1 MHNVLMNL
9 VNSVCKN
16 SDFLSI
22 INFSFYIY
30 YYAKIITF
38 VGFLLF
44 TLKNFHKM
52 KVFNFIVDIQHFVEE
67 KHNSG
72 LKVGFVPT
80 MGALH
85 EGHISLIN
93 RAKKEN
99 DIVVCS
105 VFVNPIQFN
114 NPTDLEKYPRTPE
127 GDCEKLQNAGC
138 DAVFMPSVEE
148 MYPEKVEDHY
158 DFGDLERV
166 MEGACRPGH
175 FNGVAIVV
183 RKLFEIVNPDRAYFG
198 EKDFQQ
204 LAIINKMV
212 NNLNMN
218 LEIVPCPIIRENDG
232 LAMSSRN
239 VRLNETERA
248 IAPKIFSTLK
258 DAVSK
263 IDATGVT
270 SLQNSMSPAE
280 MKEYALAK
288 YSEIKEFDVE
298 YVEITDEINLQSIEN
313 WNECEHARIFVA
325 LQLGPVRL
333 IDNVRIF

>member
-1 MHNVLMNL
+1 ME
-9 VNSVCKN
+9 
-16 SDFLSI
+16 
-22 INFSFYIY
+22 
-30 YYAKIITF
+30 
-38 VGFLLF
+38 
-44 TLKNFHKM
+44 
-52 KVFNFIVDIQHFVEE
+52 VFNFIVDIQRFVEE
-67 KHNSG
+67 KHKLG

-85 EGHISLIN
+85 EGHLSLIN
-93 RAKKEN
+93 RAKNDN
-99 DIVVCS
+99 DIVVSS

-127 GDCEKLQNAGC
+127 LDIEKLKNAGC

-148 MYPEKVEDHY
+148 MYPEKVDDHY

-183 RKLFEIVNPDRAYFG
+183 RKLFEIVNPDKAYFG

-204 LAIINKMV
+204 LAIIKKMV
-212 NNLNMN
+212 CNLNMG

-239 VRLNETERA
+239 VRLNEEERA
-248 IAPKIFSTLK
+248 IAPKIFATLN

-263 IDATGVT
+263 KD
-270 SLQNSMSPAE
+270 SMSPAE
-280 MKEYALAK
+280 MREYALAK
-288 YSEIKEFDVE
+288 YAEIKEFDVE
-298 YVEITDEINLQSIEN
+298 YVEITDEINLQSINN

>member
-1 MHNVLMNL
+1 
-9 VNSVCKN
+9 
-16 SDFLSI
+16 
-22 INFSFYIY
+22 
-30 YYAKIITF
+30 
-38 VGFLLF
+38 
-44 TLKNFHKM
+44 M
-52 KVFNFIVDIQHFVEE
+52 KVFNFIVDIQRFVEE
-67 KHNSG
+67 KRNEG
-72 LKVGFVPT
+72 LKIGFVPT

-85 EGHISLIN
+85 EGHLSLIN

-114 NPTDLEKYPRTPE
+114 NPADLEKYPRTPE
-127 GDCEKLQNAGC
+127 KDIEKLEQAGC
-138 DAVFMPSVEE
+138 DAVLMPSVEE

-158 DFGDLERV
+158 DFGNLERV

-183 RKLFEIVNPDRAYFG
+183 RKLFEIVTPNKAYFG

-212 NNLNMN
+212 RDLNMN
-218 LEIVPCPIIRENDG
+218 LEIVPCPIVRENDG

-248 IAPKIFSTLK
+248 IAPKIFATLNDVISKK
-258 DAVSK
+258 D
-263 IDATGVT
+263 
-270 SLQNSMSPAE
+270 SMSPAE
-280 MKEYALAK
+280 MKSYALAK

-298 YVEITDEINLQSIEN
+298 YVEITDEINLKSIEN
-313 WNECEHARIFVA
+313 
-325 LQLGPVRL
+325 
-333 IDNVRIF
+333 

>member
-1 MHNVLMNL
+1 
-9 VNSVCKN
+9 
-16 SDFLSI
+16 
-22 INFSFYIY
+22 
-30 YYAKIITF
+30 
-38 VGFLLF
+38 
-44 TLKNFHKM
+44 M
-52 KVFNFIVDIQHFVEE
+52 KVFNFIVDVQRFVEE
-67 KHNSG
+67 KHNLG
-72 LKVGFVPT
+72 LKIGFVPT

-85 EGHISLIN
+85 EGHLSLIN
-93 RAKKEN
+93 RAKKDN

-114 NPTDLEKYPRTPE
+114 NPADLEKYPRTPE
-127 GDCEKLQNAGC
+127 KDIEKLEQAGC
-138 DAVFMPSVEE
+138 DAVFMPTAEE
-148 MYPEKVEDHY
+148 MYPNKVEDHY

-183 RKLFEIVNPDRAYFG
+183 RKLFEIVTPNRAYFG

-212 NNLNMN
+212 SDLNMN
-218 LEIVPCPIIRENDG
+218 LEIVPCPIVREKDG

-248 IAPKIFSTLK
+248 IAPKIFATLNDSITKK
-258 DAVSK
+258 DV
-263 IDATGVT
+263 
-270 SLQNSMSPAE
+270 MSPAE
-280 MKEYALAK
+280 MKNYALKK
-288 YSEIKEFDVE
+288 YAELKEFDVE
-298 YVEITDEINLQSIEN
+298 YVEITDEINLKSIEN
-313 WNECEHARIFVA
+313 WDECDHARIFVA

>member
-1 MHNVLMNL
+1 
-9 VNSVCKN
+9 
-16 SDFLSI
+16 
-22 INFSFYIY
+22 
-30 YYAKIITF
+30 
-38 VGFLLF
+38 
-44 TLKNFHKM
+44 M
-52 KVFNFIVDIQHFVEE
+52 KVFNFIVDIQRFIEE
-67 KHNSG
+67 KHNIG

-85 EGHISLIN
+85 DGHLSLIN

-114 NPTDLEKYPRTPE
+114 NPADLEKYPRTPE
-127 GDCEKLQNAGC
+127 KDIEKLQCAGC
-138 DAVFMPSVEE
+138 DAVFMPSAEE

-183 RKLFEIVNPDRAYFG
+183 RKLFEIVTPNRAYFG

-212 NNLNMN
+212 KDLNMN
-218 LEIVPCPIIRENDG
+218 LEIVPCPIVRENDG

-248 IAPKIFSTLK
+248 IAPKIFATLN

-263 IDATGVT
+263 KDM
-270 SLQNSMSPAE
+270 MSPAE
-280 MKEYALAK
+280 MKSYALAK

-298 YVEITDEINLQSIEN
+298 YVEITDEINLKSIEN

>member
-1 MHNVLMNL
+1 
-9 VNSVCKN
+9 
-16 SDFLSI
+16 
-22 INFSFYIY
+22 
-30 YYAKIITF
+30 
-38 VGFLLF
+38 
-44 TLKNFHKM
+44 M
-52 KVFNFIVDIQHFVEE
+52 KVFNFIVDIQRFVEE
-67 KHNSG
+67 KHNAG

-85 EGHISLIN
+85 EGHLSLIN
-93 RAKKEN
+93 RAKNDN
-99 DIVVCS
+99 DIVVSS

-127 GDCEKLQNAGC
+127 LDIEKLKNAGC

-158 DFGDLERV
+158 DFCDLERV

-183 RKLFEIVNPDRAYFG
+183 RKLFEIVNPDKAYFG

-204 LAIINKMV
+204 LAIIKKMV
-212 NNLNMN
+212 GNLNMG

-248 IAPKIFSTLK
+248 IAPKIFATLK

-263 IDATGVT
+263 
-270 SLQNSMSPAE
+270 QNSMSPAE
-280 MKEYALAK
+280 MREYALAK
-288 YSEIKEFDVE
+288 YAEIKEFDVE
-298 YVEITDEINLQSIEN
+298 YVEITDEINLQSINN

>member
-1 MHNVLMNL
+1 MNV
-9 VNSVCKN
+9 
-16 SDFLSI
+16 
-22 INFSFYIY
+22 Y
-30 YYAKIITF
+30 
-38 VGFLLF
+38 
-44 TLKNFHKM
+44 
-52 KVFNFIVDIQHFVEE
+52 NFIVDIQRFVEE
-67 KHNSG
+67 KHNLG

-114 NPTDLEKYPRTPE
+114 NPADLEKYPRTPE
-127 GDCEKLQNAGC
+127 KDITKLEQVGC

-148 MYPEKVEDHY
+148 MYPDKVEDHY
-158 DFGDLERV
+158 DFGDIEHV

-183 RKLFEIVNPDRAYFG
+183 RKLFEIVNPNKAYFG

-204 LAIINKMV
+204 LAIIKKMV
-212 NNLNMN
+212 RDLNMN
-218 LEIVPCPIIRENDG
+218 LEIVPCPIVRENDG

-248 IAPKIFSTLK
+248 IAPKIFATLN
-258 DAVSK
+258 DAISK
-263 IDATGVT
+263 KA
-270 SLQNSMSPAE
+270 SMTPAE
-280 MKEYALAK
+280 MKEYTLAK
-288 YSEIKEFDVE
+288 YAEIKEFEVE
-298 YVEITDEINLQSIEN
+298 YVEITDETNLKSLEN
-313 WNECEHARIFVA
+313 WNECDHARIFVA

>member
-1 MHNVLMNL
+1 ME
-9 VNSVCKN
+9 
-16 SDFLSI
+16 
-22 INFSFYIY
+22 
-30 YYAKIITF
+30 
-38 VGFLLF
+38 
-44 TLKNFHKM
+44 
-52 KVFNFIVDIQHFVEE
+52 VFNFIVDIQRFVEE
-67 KHNSG
+67 KHKLG

-85 EGHISLIN
+85 EGHLSLIN
-93 RAKKEN
+93 RAKNDN
-99 DIVVCS
+99 DIVVSS

-127 GDCEKLQNAGC
+127 LDIEKLKNAGC

-183 RKLFEIVNPDRAYFG
+183 RKLFEIVNPDKAYFG

-204 LAIINKMV
+204 LAIIKKMV
-212 NNLNMN
+212 CNLNMG

-239 VRLNETERA
+239 VRLNEEERS
-248 IAPKIFSTLK
+248 IAPKIFATLN

-263 IDATGVT
+263 KD
-270 SLQNSMSPAE
+270 SMSPAE
-280 MKEYALAK
+280 MREYALAK
-288 YSEIKEFDVE
+288 YAEIKEFDVE
-298 YVEITDEINLQSIEN
+298 YVEITDEINLQSINN

>member
-1 MHNVLMNL
+1 
-9 VNSVCKN
+9 
-16 SDFLSI
+16 
-22 INFSFYIY
+22 
-30 YYAKIITF
+30 
-38 VGFLLF
+38 
-44 TLKNFHKM
+44 M
-52 KVFNFIVDIQHFVEE
+52 KVYNFIVDIQRFVEE
-67 KHNSG
+67 KHNLG

-85 EGHISLIN
+85 DGHLSLIN
-93 RAKKEN
+93 RAKKDN
-99 DIVVCS
+99 DIVVSS

-127 GDCEKLQNAGC
+127 RDIEKLEQAGC
-138 DAVFMPSVEE
+138 DAVFMPSVDE

-204 LAIINKMV
+204 LAIIKKMV
-212 NNLNMN
+212 QNLNMN

-239 VRLNETERA
+239 VRLNDTERA
-248 IAPKIFSTLK
+248 IAPQIYATLN
-258 DAVSK
+258 DAASHRNEM
-263 IDATGVT
+263 T
-270 SLQNSMSPAE
+270 PAE
-280 MKEYALAK
+280 LRQYALDKFAT
-288 YSEIKEFDVE
+288 IKEFDVE
-298 YVEITDEINLQSIEN
+298 YVEITDEINLKSIEN

-333 IDNVRIF
+333 IDNVRIY

>member
-1 MHNVLMNL
+1 
-9 VNSVCKN
+9 
-16 SDFLSI
+16 
-22 INFSFYIY
+22 
-30 YYAKIITF
+30 
-38 VGFLLF
+38 
-44 TLKNFHKM
+44 M
-52 KVFNFIVDIQHFVEE
+52 KVYNFIVDIQRFVEE
-67 KHNSG
+67 KHNLG

-85 EGHISLIN
+85 DGHLSLIN
-93 RAKKEN
+93 RAKKDN
-99 DIVVCS
+99 DIVVSS

-127 GDCEKLQNAGC
+127 RDIEKLEQAGC
-138 DAVFMPSVEE
+138 DAVFMPSVDE

-158 DFGDLERV
+158 DFGNLERV

-204 LAIINKMV
+204 LAIIKKMV
-212 NNLNMN
+212 QNLNMS

-239 VRLNETERA
+239 VRLNEAERA
-248 IAPKIFSTLK
+248 IAPKIFATLN

-263 IDATGVT
+263 KD
-270 SLQNSMSPAE
+270 SMSPSE
-280 MKEYALAK
+280 MREYALAK
-288 YSEIKEFDVE
+288 YAEIKEFDVE
-298 YVEITDEINLQSIEN
+298 YVEITDEINLKSIEN

>member
-1 MHNVLMNL
+1 
-9 VNSVCKN
+9 
-16 SDFLSI
+16 
-22 INFSFYIY
+22 
-30 YYAKIITF
+30 
-38 VGFLLF
+38 
-44 TLKNFHKM
+44 M
-52 KVFNFIVDIQHFVEE
+52 KVFNFIVDVQRFVEE
-67 KHNSG
+67 KHNLG

-114 NPTDLEKYPRTPE
+114 NQTDLEKYPRTPE
-127 GDCEKLQNAGC
+127 HDIEKLKQAGC

-148 MYPEKVEDHY
+148 MYPNKVEDHY

-183 RKLFEIVNPDRAYFG
+183 RKLFEIVTPNRAYFG

-212 NNLNMN
+212 SNLNMN
-218 LEIVPCPIIRENDG
+218 LEIVPCPIVREKDG

-239 VRLNETERA
+239 VRLNEAERA
-248 IAPKIFSTLK
+248 IAPKIFATLNDSITKK
-258 DAVSK
+258 DV
-263 IDATGVT
+263 
-270 SLQNSMSPAE
+270 MSPAE
-280 MKEYALAK
+280 MKNYALKK
-288 YSEIKEFDVE
+288 YAEIKEFDVE
-298 YVEITDEINLQSIEN
+298 YVEITDEINLKSLEN

>member
-1 MHNVLMNL
+1 MNGRKL
-9 VNSVCKN
+9 
-16 SDFLSI
+16 FL
-22 INFSFYIY
+22 
-30 YYAKIITF
+30 
-38 VGFLLF
+38 
-44 TLKNFHKM
+44 KM
-52 KVFNFIVDIQHFVEE
+52 KVFNFIVDIQRFVEE
-67 KHNSG
+67 KHNLG

-85 EGHISLIN
+85 DGHLSLIN
-93 RAKKEN
+93 RAKKDN
-99 DIVVCS
+99 DIVVSS

-127 GDCEKLQNAGC
+127 RDIEKLEQAGC
-138 DAVFMPSVEE
+138 DAVFMPSVDE

-204 LAIINKMV
+204 LAIIKKMV
-212 NNLNMN
+212 LNLNMN

-248 IAPKIFSTLK
+248 IAPQIYATLN
-258 DAVSK
+258 DAASHK
-263 IDATGVT
+263 KEMT
-270 SLQNSMSPAE
+270 PAE
-280 MKEYALAK
+280 LRQYALDKFAT
-288 YSEIKEFDVE
+288 IKEFDVE
-298 YVEITDEINLQSIEN
+298 YVEITDEINLKSIEN

-333 IDNVRIF
+333 IDNVRIY

>member
-1 MHNVLMNL
+1 
-9 VNSVCKN
+9 
-16 SDFLSI
+16 
-22 INFSFYIY
+22 
-30 YYAKIITF
+30 
-38 VGFLLF
+38 
-44 TLKNFHKM
+44 M
-52 KVFNFIVDIQHFVEE
+52 KVFNFIVDVQRFVEE
-67 KHNSG
+67 KHNLG

-85 EGHISLIN
+85 EGHLSLIN
-93 RAKKEN
+93 RAKKDN

-114 NPTDLEKYPRTPE
+114 NPADLEKYPRTPE
-127 GDCEKLQNAGC
+127 KDIEKLEQAGC
-138 DAVFMPSVEE
+138 DAVFMPTAEE
-148 MYPEKVEDHY
+148 MYPNKVEDHY

-183 RKLFEIVNPDRAYFG
+183 RKLFEIVTPNRAYFG

-212 NNLNMN
+212 SDLNMN

-239 VRLNETERA
+239 VRLNEAERA
-248 IAPKIFSTLK
+248 IAPKIFATLNDSITKK
-258 DAVSK
+258 DV
-263 IDATGVT
+263 
-270 SLQNSMSPAE
+270 MSPAE
-280 MKEYALAK
+280 MKNYALKK
-288 YSEIKEFDVE
+288 YAEIKEFDVE
-298 YVEITDEINLQSIEN
+298 YVEITDEINLKSIEN
-313 WNECEHARIFVA
+313 WDECDHARIFVA

>member
-1 MHNVLMNL
+1 
-9 VNSVCKN
+9 
-16 SDFLSI
+16 
-22 INFSFYIY
+22 
-30 YYAKIITF
+30 
-38 VGFLLF
+38 
-44 TLKNFHKM
+44 M
-52 KVFNFIVDIQHFVEE
+52 KVFNFIVDIQRFIEE
-67 KHNSG
+67 KHNLG

-85 EGHISLIN
+85 DGHLSLIN

-114 NPTDLEKYPRTPE
+114 NPADLEKYPRTPE
-127 GDCEKLQNAGC
+127 KDIEKLQCAGC
-138 DAVFMPSVEE
+138 DAVFVPSAEE

-183 RKLFEIVNPDRAYFG
+183 RKLFEIVTPNRAYFG

-212 NNLNMN
+212 KDLNMN
-218 LEIVPCPIIRENDG
+218 LEIVPCPIVRENDG

-248 IAPKIFSTLK
+248 IAPKIFATLN

-263 IDATGVT
+263 KD
-270 SLQNSMSPAE
+270 SMSPAE
-280 MKEYALAK
+280 MKSYTLAK
-288 YSEIKEFDVE
+288 YAEINEFDVE
-298 YVEITDEINLQSIEN
+298 YVEITDEINLKSIEN

>member
-1 MHNVLMNL
+1 
-9 VNSVCKN
+9 
-16 SDFLSI
+16 
-22 INFSFYIY
+22 
-30 YYAKIITF
+30 
-38 VGFLLF
+38 
-44 TLKNFHKM
+44 M
-52 KVFNFIVDIQHFVEE
+52 KVFNFIVDIQRFIEE
-67 KHNSG
+67 KHNLG

-85 EGHISLIN
+85 DGHLSLIN

-114 NPTDLEKYPRTPE
+114 NPADLEKYPRTPE
-127 GDCEKLQNAGC
+127 KDIEKLQCAGC
-138 DAVFMPSVEE
+138 DAVFMPSAEE

-183 RKLFEIVNPDRAYFG
+183 RKLFEIVTPNRAYFG

-212 NNLNMN
+212 KDLNMN
-218 LEIVPCPIIRENDG
+218 LEIVPYPIVRENDG

-248 IAPKIFSTLK
+248 IAPKIFATLN

-263 IDATGVT
+263 KD
-270 SLQNSMSPAE
+270 SMSPAE
-280 MKEYALAK
+280 MKSYTLAK
-288 YSEIKEFDVE
+288 YAEINEFDVE
-298 YVEITDEINLQSIEN
+298 YVEITDEINLKSIEN

>member
-1 MHNVLMNL
+1 
-9 VNSVCKN
+9 
-16 SDFLSI
+16 
-22 INFSFYIY
+22 
-30 YYAKIITF
+30 
-38 VGFLLF
+38 
-44 TLKNFHKM
+44 M
-52 KVFNFIVDIQHFVEE
+52 KVFNFIVDIQRFVEE
-67 KHNSG
+67 KRNEG
-72 LKVGFVPT
+72 LKIGFVPT

-85 EGHISLIN
+85 EGHLSLIN

-114 NPTDLEKYPRTPE
+114 NPADLEKYPRTPE
-127 GDCEKLQNAGC
+127 RDIEKLEQAGC
-138 DAVFMPSVEE
+138 DAVFMPSAEE

-183 RKLFEIVNPDRAYFG
+183 RKLFEIVTPNKAYFG

-212 NNLNMN
+212 SDLNMN

-239 VRLNETERA
+239 VRLNEAERA
-248 IAPKIFSTLK
+248 IAPKIFATLNDSITKK
-258 DAVSK
+258 DV
-263 IDATGVT
+263 
-270 SLQNSMSPAE
+270 MSPAE
-280 MKEYALAK
+280 MKNYALKK
-288 YSEIKEFDVE
+288 YAEIKEFDVE
-298 YVEITDEINLQSIEN
+298 YVEITDEINLKSIEN
-313 WNECEHARIFVA
+313 WDECDHARIFVA

>member
-1 MHNVLMNL
+1 
-9 VNSVCKN
+9 
-16 SDFLSI
+16 
-22 INFSFYIY
+22 
-30 YYAKIITF
+30 
-38 VGFLLF
+38 
-44 TLKNFHKM
+44 M
-52 KVFNFIVDIQHFVEE
+52 KVFNFIVDVQRFVEE
-67 KHNSG
+67 KHNLG
-72 LKVGFVPT
+72 LKIGFVPT

-85 EGHISLIN
+85 EGHLSLIN
-93 RAKKEN
+93 RAKKDN

-114 NPTDLEKYPRTPE
+114 NPADLEKYPRTPE
-127 GDCEKLQNAGC
+127 KDIEKLEQAGC
-138 DAVFMPSVEE
+138 DAVFMPTAEE
-148 MYPEKVEDHY
+148 MYPNKVEDHY

-183 RKLFEIVNPDRAYFG
+183 RKLFEIVTPNRAYFG

-212 NNLNMN
+212 NELNMN
-218 LEIVPCPIIRENDG
+218 LEIVPCPIVREKDG

-248 IAPKIFSTLK
+248 IAPKIFATLNDSITKK
-258 DAVSK
+258 DV
-263 IDATGVT
+263 
-270 SLQNSMSPAE
+270 MSPAE
-280 MKEYALAK
+280 MKNYALKK
-288 YSEIKEFDVE
+288 YAEIKEFDVE
-298 YVEITDEINLQSIEN
+298 YVEITDEINLKSIEN
-313 WNECEHARIFVA
+313 WDECDHARIFVA

>member
-1 MHNVLMNL
+1 MN
-9 VNSVCKN
+9 
-16 SDFLSI
+16 
-22 INFSFYIY
+22 
-30 YYAKIITF
+30 
-38 VGFLLF
+38 
-44 TLKNFHKM
+44 
-52 KVFNFIVDIQHFVEE
+52 VFNFIVDIQRFVEE
-67 KHNSG
+67 KHNLG

-85 EGHISLIN
+85 EGHLSLIN

-114 NPTDLEKYPRTPE
+114 NPADLEKYPRTPE
-127 GDCEKLQNAGC
+127 KDIEKLEQAGC
-138 DAVFMPSVEE
+138 DAVFMPTAEE
-148 MYPEKVEDHY
+148 MYPNKEEDHY

-183 RKLFEIVNPDRAYFG
+183 RKLFEIVTPNKAYFG

-212 NNLNMN
+212 SDLNMN
-218 LEIVPCPIIRENDG
+218 IEIVPCPIIRENDG

-239 VRLNETERA
+239 VRLNEAERA
-248 IAPKIFSTLK
+248 IAPKIFATLNDSITKK
-258 DAVSK
+258 DV
-263 IDATGVT
+263 
-270 SLQNSMSPAE
+270 MSPAE
-280 MKEYALAK
+280 MKKYALTK
-288 YSEIKEFDVE
+288 YAEIKEFDVE
-298 YVEITDEINLQSIEN
+298 YVEITDEINLKSLEN
-313 WNECEHARIFVA
+313 WNECDHARIFVA

>member
-1 MHNVLMNL
+1 
-9 VNSVCKN
+9 
-16 SDFLSI
+16 
-22 INFSFYIY
+22 
-30 YYAKIITF
+30 
-38 VGFLLF
+38 
-44 TLKNFHKM
+44 M
-52 KVFNFIVDIQHFVEE
+52 KVFNFIVDTQHFIKE
-67 KHNSG
+67 KRNSG

-85 EGHISLIN
+85 EGHLSLIS

-114 NPTDLEKYPRTPE
+114 NPTDLEKYPRTPKRDIE
-127 GDCEKLQNAGC
+127 LLEQVGC
-138 DAVFMPSVEE
+138 DAVFMPSAEE
-148 MYPEKVEDHY
+148 MYPEQVADHY

-183 RKLFEIVNPDRAYFG
+183 RKLFEIVTPDKAYFG

-212 NNLNMN
+212 SNLDMD
-218 LEIVPCPIIRENDG
+218 LEIVPCDIVREKDG

-239 VRLNETERA
+239 VRLNAAERA
-248 IAPKIFSTLK
+248 IAPKIFATLNETISKK
-258 DAVSK
+258 D
-263 IDATGVT
+263 I
-270 SLQNSMSPAE
+270 MSPAE

-288 YSEIKEFDVE
+288 YAEIKEFDVE